1 MSNFLSTI
9 QKTVSSAK
17 DNISFILVSLVMIV
31 VVYFVAF
38 GCEKIIEKKNG
49 IKFSSDKTKINKL
62 VIMAMFSAVAA
73 VLIYV
78 EFPITFIAPAFYEMD
93 LSEVP
98 VMIGSFML
106 GPCAG
111 VIMEAVKV
119 LLKLVLK
126 GTSTAFVG
134 DFANFI
140 LGCALVV
147 PASVLYHTKKTK
159 KRAVIGLVTGGIVLI
174 VSGVFLN
181 ALYLLPK
188 YSQLYGMPVE
198 TFINMGAAINP
209 AISNI
214 FTFVI
219 LAVAPFN
226 LIKATV
232 VGVIT
237 MLLYKYLSRL
247 IKVHNN

>member
-17 DNISFILVSLVMIV
+17 DNISFILVSLVMVV
-31 VVYFVAF
+31 VVYFIAF

-49 IKFSSDKTKINKL
+49 IKFSSEKTKINKL

-73 VLIYV
+73 VLMYV

-147 PASVLYHTKKTK
+147 PASVLYHTKKTT